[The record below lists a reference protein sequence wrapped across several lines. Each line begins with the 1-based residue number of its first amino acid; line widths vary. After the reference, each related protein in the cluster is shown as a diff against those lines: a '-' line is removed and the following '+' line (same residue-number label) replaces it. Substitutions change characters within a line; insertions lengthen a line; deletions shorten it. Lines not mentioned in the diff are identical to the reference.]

1 MPIPSR
7 RERTIWATAHPVR
20 ASVWMGVLSSGLFTI
35 WAVTSLHYRWL
46 RALGFAALTLVVF
59 FGFCYMG
66 LRGG

>member
-1 MPIPSR
+1 
-7 RERTIWATAHPVR
+7 
-20 ASVWMGVLSSGLFTI
+20 MGVLSSGLFTI

-66 LRGG
+66 LRGGWLVKNAAPPPKQG